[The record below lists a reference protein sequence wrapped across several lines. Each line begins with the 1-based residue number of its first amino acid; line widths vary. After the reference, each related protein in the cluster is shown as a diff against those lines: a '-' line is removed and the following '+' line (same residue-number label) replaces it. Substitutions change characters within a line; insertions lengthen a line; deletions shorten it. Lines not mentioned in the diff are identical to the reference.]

1 MSFAVSSSRRGLS
14 LATSSLIA
22 STRLYSTGRTSDLLV
37 KAGRSKSTQSDVL
50 RLFAPHFHLYST
62 LSGSSSVGLARKR
75 KSTNANTKFALVRR
89 YQHVQPHESSSS
101 STNFPPP
108 TGKSQ
113 SSKDRSSSSPSKN
126 ASQKSS
132 ETVNIATTPL
142 KHAQQVTNASAA
154 ELGSDA
160 NQLSASQSLLQEQT
174 AKALAAKEAE
184 EKWKSQPLLKR
195 AWIKVKEEA
204 AHYWHGTKLLAK
216 EVSIS
221 SRLLRRLMM
230 GYGLTRREHRQL
242 KRTTADLLR
251 LIPFLPF
258 IIVPFGELLLPV
270 AIKVFP
276 NMLPS
281 TFESK
286 FAVEEKRRR
295 LIKVRLEMAKFLQ
308 ETIKEGGI
316 AATAELQ
323 TSDEF
328 KEFFRKVRSTGD
340 HPSPEDTIR
349 VAKLL
354 EDDLTLDNLTRPQLV
369 SMCRYLQINAFGTDN
384 YLRYQIRTKL
394 SKCKRDDMQISAEG
408 VENLSLLE
416 LQHACQSR
424 GIQTQ
429 YRSEKRLQEE
439 LKQWIDLHL
448 HQRIS
453 GVLLILSRAFDYMP
467 NSSSSSDEN
476 SQLRS
481 LELTLSSLPDN
492 LLSEAELNVS
502 KDTATNKQR
511 LEVLQ
516 QQEELIEDEAEQEQ
530 AEEEA
535 RKADKERKERNKE
548 QVRLSREEK
557 EAKAMLPKGE
567 VDPATEDARMT
578 NEQLTELGE
587 ALSILSAK
595 SSVLKEREEL
605 AQLVQEM
612 EESGVCGS
620 DDDKSSSSAPSS
632 SKEKVDQEKKSA
644 ASSSSSEQKAAAEEE
659 TQEQAARVGASS
671 SVSTSSRGLAKRV
684 RSMLQKIDAQ
694 LEDYDRDVGSRMNII
709 EASPSGKISVD
720 DLEQALR
727 LIKHRP
733 DDEILERLVDKLD
746 IDNDG
751 LVPLTEVVEL
761 ARKES
766 GLGIVR
772 DDNVENIRA
781 EGHALR
787 DERKVGLKRED
798 IIEQ

>member
-1 MSFAVSSSRRGLS
+1 MSFALSSSKKGLS

-22 STRLYSTGRTSDLLV
+22 PSTRLFSIGRTTDLL
-37 KAGRSKSTQSDVL
+37 SKTVARKNAPSHPDVL
-50 RLFAPHFHLYST
+50 RLFAPHFHLFST
-62 LSGSSSVGLARKR
+62 LSTGSSSDGIIRKR
-75 KSTNANTKFALVRR
+75 KSSNAKTKFALVRR
-89 YQHVQPHESSSS
+89 YQHVQPHETSSSPS
-101 STNFPPP
+101 NFPPP
-108 TGKSQ
+108 AGKPQ
-113 SSKDRSSSSPSKN
+113 TSKDRSSSSPSKN
-126 ASQKSS
+126 TASS
-132 ETVNIATTPL
+132 NIATTPL
-142 KHAQQVTNASAA
+142 KHAEPVTNISGA

-160 NQLSASQSLLQEQT
+160 NQSSASQSLLQEQT
-174 AKALAAKEAE
+174 AKAIAAKEAE
-184 EKWKSQPLLKR
+184 EKWKSQPLIKR

-230 GYGLTRREHRQL
+230 GYNLTRREHRQL

-270 AIKVFP
+270 AIKIFP

-316 AATAELQ
+316 AATAEIQ

-394 SKCKRDDMQISAEG
+394 NKCKRDDMQISAEG
-408 VENLSLLE
+408 VEHLSLPE

-467 NSSSSSDEN
+467 NSSSSPDEN
-476 SQLRS
+476 TQLRS

-492 LLSEAELNVS
+492 LLSEAELSVS
-502 KDTATNKQR
+502 KDAATNKQR

-535 RKADKERKERNKE
+535 RKADKERKERDKE
-548 QVRLSREEK
+548 QIRLSREEK

-612 EESGVCGS
+612 EESGVCGTE
-620 DDDKSSSSAPSS
+620 DEKSSENESSSS
-632 SKEKVDQEKKSA
+632 SKEKVDQGKKSVS
-644 ASSSSSEQKAAAEEE
+644 SSSSSEEKAMAQEDV
-659 TQEQAARVGASS
+659 QEQAARVGASS

-733 DDEILERLVDKLD
+733 EDEILERLVDKLD
-746 IDNDG
+746 VDNDG
-751 LVPLTEVVEL
+751 LVPLADVVEI
-761 ARKES
+761 ARQES